1 MRAPG
6 ALVRGAGVKLD
17 RYGSTFGGRVIASP
31 SPIVRGRGI
40 VTMQRKLAV
49 LAFLTAAC
57 AAPLAPSA
65 VWAAD
70 VEVVRAARLLDVAT
84 GKYLDN
90 PQVVVT
96 DGRITAV
103 GKAGDAVPAG
113 AKVVELPGA
122 TLLPGLIDMHVHLDS
137 VAEIGG
143 YQGLQYSDAFWSVVQ
158 TRNAKVTLEAGFTT
172 VRNVGSAQ
180 FDDVGLREAIDEGYV
195 PGPRVVSAAYA
206 IGATGGHCDSTFF
219 PPSMDEKSPYNV
231 DSPDEGRKRVR
242 ELKKYGARVI
252 KICATGGVFSR
263 GNEPG
268 QQQLTLAEM
277 QAIVDEA
284 HMAGLKVAA
293 HAHGAA
299 GIKDAIRA
307 GVDTIEHVS
316 LVDDEGIKLA
326 VQKGAYFSM
335 DIYNTD
341 YTQAEG
347 AKNGVLEDNLR
358 KDRDIGEIQR
368 ENFRRALKAGVKMVY
383 GTDAGVYPHGQNAKQ
398 FAVMVRYGATPL
410 QAIQSATITA
420 AQALGQ
426 EKDVGQVAVGRY
438 GDLIAVAGDPL
449 SDVTTLEKPVFVMK
463 GGAVVKQ
470 P

>member
-1 MRAPG
+1 
-6 ALVRGAGVKLD
+6 
-17 RYGSTFGGRVIASP
+17 
-31 SPIVRGRGI
+31 
-40 VTMQRKLAV
+40 MQRELAALAV
-49 LAFLTAAC
+49 LAAAC
-57 AAPLAPSA
+57 AASLAP
-65 VWAAD
+65 VAAQAAE
-70 VEVVRAARLLDVAT
+70 VEVVRAARLLDVAA
-84 GKYLDN
+84 GKYVDR
-90 PQVVVT
+90 PQVVIT
-96 DGRITAV
+96 DGRISAV
-103 GKAGDAVPAG
+103 GKAGDPIPAG
-113 AKVVELPGA
+113 AVVVDLPDA

-143 YQGLQYSDAFWSVVQ
+143 YTGLQYSDAFWSVVQ
-158 TRNAKVTLEAGFTT
+158 AANAKRTLEAGFTT
-172 VRNVGSAQ
+172 VRNVGSEN

-195 PGPRVVSAAYA
+195 PGPRIVTAAYGV
-206 IGATGGHCDSTFF
+206 GATGGHCDQTFF
-219 PPSMDEKSPYNV
+219 PPSMNQKSPYNL
-231 DSPDEGRKRVR
+231 DSPDEGRKVVR
-242 ELKKYGARVI
+242 TLKKYGAQVI

-263 GNEPG
+263 GDEPG

-307 GVDTIEHVS
+307 GVDTIEHAS

-347 AKNGVLEDNLR
+347 ARNGVLEDNLR
-358 KDRDIGEIQR
+358 KDRDIGEVQR
-368 ENFRRALKAGVKMVY
+368 ENFRKALKAGVKMIY
-383 GTDAGVYPHGQNAKQ
+383 GTDAGVYPHGGNGKQ

-410 QAIQSATITA
+410 QAIQAATLTA
-420 AQALGQ
+420 AQALGRD
-426 EKDVGQVAVGRY
+426 KDVGQVAVGRY
-438 GDLIAVAGDPL
+438 GDLIGVFGDPL
-449 SDVTTLEKPVFVMK
+449 ADITTLEEPVFVMK
-463 GGAVVKQ
+463 GGAVVVR